1 MAKGPAPFDQ
11 GLFLMHLHKGK
22 EYFDQNQ
29 LQKAREELEAAYHLR
44 PQEEKVL
51 NLLGMA
57 YFKLEMLPQAEEMYA
72 TLASNNPDVYTLQSN
87 LGLIRL
93 KLDKLD
99 LAEESLSRA
108 LELMPGNQK
117 AHFYL
122 GLLYEK
128 WQKWEKA
135 LPHFEHAKADKMVEK
150 VKREIEEEKKR
161 KAVPAKEPE
170 MLAFEVLEV
179 IEDKPEK
186 QPVVVTDEVAEK
198 LRLLSKPAAPTPP
211 PAPPPPAPSRTQ
223 TTGSFKL
230 SDPLLQR
237 LGLTPS
243 PVTTGKMLKAD
254 VQEALAKKAAEVKPP
269 APVVEEG
276 GADTLFEETEDLS
289 KLVEEEP
296 EPVQQPA
303 AVAPPP
309 PSPPPPLP
317 EPLPAMAVED
327 EEELVAD
334 EVAHEAVAE
343 VEEGHIEEEEPL
355 WEKTQPKL
363 TVSEP
368 VAAAPEVSEVEKT
381 GPITRPPGA
390 IFMAEDIAADIS
402 TFLAESRVETE
413 KPVEVSDFV
422 QEPPQPEP
430 VVEEVLA
437 PETEVAPETPVEP
450 RIPSPT
456 EVENETRD
464 MGDEPLFEK
473 EAEPEILQEAD
484 VIHEPVVEEVLEELP
499 PPEPE
504 PQPEPVAAV
513 PEVVAVPEPVAAV
526 VPEPPAPIRPPEPVI
541 EPVVAAAPAAP
552 APVEHTQMMPL
563 PAQASAAEAPT
574 PPPVVETP
582 APRVEIPALKP
593 AVTEAPAHAAAATG
607 APQPANLD
615 QFSRDRFY
623 VQPLIG
629 SDRFLLI
636 DPHLLEIIVS
646 DRIFCRRGTISSF
659 SGSVEFAPWPNLQDE
674 ILVEVS
680 GSGILFMADRRKEI
694 FLISLNN
701 ESLLVESTHLLV
713 AQSVLKIETR
723 NFEDEASNRSYSM
736 FEISGRGTVA
746 LTCQTKPLTL
756 NVHESMP
763 VNIPADALIALS
775 GRVHSSILKDEELRK
790 ILMTAEEG
798 TTFLR
803 LTGSGDVVVEQGSLW
818 GDRRAKR

>member
-44 PQEEKVL
+44 PQDEKVL

-99 LAEESLSRA
+99 LAEESLGRA

-128 WQKWEKA
+128 WEKWEKA

-150 VKREIEEEKKR
+150 IKREIEEAKKR
-161 KAVPAKEPE
+161 KKEPEKEPE

-179 IEDKPEK
+179 IEEKPS
-186 QPVVVTDEVAEK
+186 VVPDEITER
-198 LRLLSKPAAPTPP
+198 LRLLKTSVSPPP
-211 PAPPPPAPSRTQ
+211 PAPPVPSRPPAPSAEPA
-223 TTGSFKL
+223 L
-230 SDPLLQR
+230 SAMLETDPLIREVR
-237 LGLTPS
+237 LGLAA
-243 PVTTGKMLKAD
+243 TGKMRKAD
-254 VQEALAKKAAEVKPP
+254 IADALAKKAAEMQPPPPPPP
-269 APVVEEG
+269 AVEEG
-276 GADTLFEETEDLS
+276 GVETLFEEGVDVS
-289 KLVEEEP
+289 KLVQEEEP
-296 EPVQQPA
+296 ESHPQEPV
-303 AVAPPP
+303 VPPP
-309 PSPPPPLP
+309 LPPPPPLP
-317 EPLPAMAVED
+317 LPVDSLED
-327 EEELVAD
+327 EEELVED
-334 EVAHEAVAE
+334 NTPHVHSGI
-343 VEEGHIEEEEPL
+343 EEGHIEEEPL

-363 TVSEP
+363 TVQQPEETP
-368 VAAAPEVSEVEKT
+368 VATVPDVERT
-381 GPITRPPGA
+381 GPLTRPVGA
-390 IFMAEDIAADIS
+390 LFMAEDMAADIS
-402 TFLAESRVETE
+402 TFLAESRVETPKE
-413 KPVEVSDFV
+413 ASAGDFI
-422 QEPPQPEP
+422 QEPPSPLASDVAVPEVP
-430 VVEEVLA
+430 VVPEVVEE
-437 PETEVAPETPVEP
+437 E
-450 RIPSPT
+450 RIPSPQ

-464 MGDEPLFEK
+464 MGEEPLFEK
-473 EAEPEILQEAD
+473 EGPSPEAEPEVLQEPMVEVEPEPVQSEPVHAEP
-484 VIHEPVVEEVLEELP
+484 VIPEPVQPEPAVVAEQPEIQTPVVEHTEMMPVMQMPEAKPAETPVAMQAPAVLEEIPPAVEPRVVELP
-499 PPEPE
+499 PTSK
-504 PQPEPVAAV
+504 
-513 PEVVAVPEPVAAV
+513 
-526 VPEPPAPIRPPEPVI
+526 
-541 EPVVAAAPAAP
+541 AAAPGA
-552 APVEHTQMMPL
+552 ETY
-563 PAQASAAEAPT
+563 QA
-574 PPPVVETP
+574 
-582 APRVEIPALKP
+582 
-593 AVTEAPAHAAAATG
+593 
-607 APQPANLD
+607 ANLD

-629 SDRFLLI
+629 ADRFLVI

-646 DRIFCRRGTISSF
+646 GRIFCRRGTISSF
-659 SGSVEFAPWPNLQDE
+659 SGSLQFGPWPNLQEE

-680 GSGILFMADRRKEI
+680 GAGILFLADHRKEI

-701 ESLLVESTHLLV
+701 ESVLVESSHLLV
-713 AQSVLKIETR
+713 AQSVLKIETKV
-723 NFEDEASNRSYSM
+723 FEDDISSRSFSM
-736 FEISGRGTVA
+736 FQISGRGTVG

-775 GRVHSSILKDEELRK
+775 GRISSEIMRDEELRK
-790 ILMTAEEG
+790 ILMTTEEG

>member
-1 MAKGPAPFDQ
+1 
-11 GLFLMHLHKGK
+11 MHLHKGK

-99 LAEESLSRA
+99 LAEESLTRA

-150 VKREIEEEKKR
+150 IKHEIEEEKKR
-161 KAVPAKEPE
+161 AKPPEKEPE

-179 IEDKPEK
+179 LEEKPAAIFAPVIP
-186 QPVVVTDEVAEK
+186 PVVPDEITER
-198 LRLLSKPAAPTPP
+198 LRLLKQT
-211 PAPPPPAPSRTQ
+211 APPPPAAPVRTQ
-223 TTGSFKL
+223 TTGSFKI
-230 SDPLLQR
+230 DPLMQK

-243 PVTTGKMLKAD
+243 PAVTGKMLKTD
-254 VQEALAKKAAEVKPP
+254 VQDALSRKTGEFKLPEPPPPPPPP
-269 APVVEEG
+269 APAVVEEG
-276 GADTLFEETEDLS
+276 GADTLFEEGEDLS

-296 EPVQQPA
+296 EPTPVAQEVAVA
-303 AVAPPP
+303 APAPPP
-309 PSPPPPLP
+309 PPVPEPPPPLP
-317 EPLPAMAVED
+317 VMAEED
-327 EEELVAD
+327 EEELVPD
-334 EVAHEAVAE
+334 EGPHDAPAVI
-343 VEEGHIEEEEPL
+343 EEGHIEEEEPL

-363 TVSEP
+363 TVSSPPAE
-368 VAAAPEVSEVEKT
+368 ALSEVEKT
-381 GPITRPPGA
+381 GPIAAPAGL
-390 IFMAEDIAADIS
+390 FSAEDMAADIS
-402 TFLAESRVETE
+402 TFLAESRVEGPATT
-413 KPVEVSDFV
+413 PDFV
-422 QEPPQPEP
+422 QEPPAPPEPVAEELSPESEVLTEP
-430 VVEEVLA
+430 VVE
-437 PETEVAPETPVEP
+437 EP
-450 RIPSPT
+450 RIPSPQ

-464 MGDEPLFEK
+464 MGEEPLFVKQE
-473 EAEPEILQEAD
+473 EEPEVLQD
-484 VIHEPVVEEVLEELP
+484 VIEPEVAVATPEAPPVIVPEASIVAPEPVKVEEPEPVPVEPVTPPVPPPAPVVAEAVMTLPVDRTQMMPMPP
-499 PPEPE
+499 PPEPM
-504 PQPEPVAAV
+504 PEVPAVAAV
-513 PEVVAVPEPVAAV
+513 E
-526 VPEPPAPIRPPEPVI
+526 
-541 EPVVAAAPAAP
+541 
-552 APVEHTQMMPL
+552 M
-563 PAQASAAEAPT
+563 
-574 PPPVVETP
+574 PPPVVE
-582 APRVEIPALKP
+582 APALS
-593 AVTEAPAHAAAATG
+593 AVAEAIASETAAADLTRSAKAA
-607 APQPANLD
+607 APTAGGYQPANLD

-659 SGSVEFAPWPNLQDE
+659 SGSVQFAPWPNLEEE

-680 GSGILFMADRRKEI
+680 GSGILFLADRRKEI

-713 AQSVLKIETR
+713 AQSVLKIETKD
-723 NFEDEASNRSYSM
+723 FKDEASDRSYSM
-736 FEISGRGTVA
+736 FQISGRGTVA

-775 GRVHSSILKDEELRK
+775 GHVNSEVMKDEELRK

>member
-29 LQKAREELEAAYHLR
+29 LQEAREELEAAYHLR
-44 PQEEKVL
+44 PQDEKVL

-57 YFKLEMLPQAEEMYA
+57 YFKLEMLPQAEEMYV

-99 LAEESLSRA
+99 LAEESLTRA

-128 WQKWEKA
+128 WEKWDKA
-135 LPHFEHAKADKMVEK
+135 LPHFEHAKAEKMIEK
-150 VKREIEEEKKR
+150 IKREIEEEKKR
-161 KAVPAKEPE
+161 KNGPEKEPE

-179 IEDKPEK
+179 IEEK
-186 QPVVVTDEVAEK
+186 PVVVPDEITEK
-198 LRLLSKPAAPTPP
+198 LRLLKPAIP
-211 PAPPPPAPSRTQ
+211 PAPPTPAVPPLPPMPAAAEPPSLATME
-223 TTGSFKL
+223 T
-230 SDPLLQR
+230 DPLIQRVR
-237 LGLTPS
+237 LGLS
-243 PVTTGKMLKAD
+243 ATGKMQKAD
-254 VQEALAKKAAEVKPP
+254 FEAALAKRAAEIRTPE
-269 APVVEEG
+269 PVVEEG
-276 GADTLFEETEDLS
+276 GADTLFEQGEDLS

-296 EPVQQPA
+296 ESPA
-303 AVAPPP
+303 QKMVAPPP
-309 PSPPPPLP
+309 PPPRPVPV
-317 EPLPAMAVED
+317 AMSED
-327 EEELVAD
+327 EEELVED
-334 EVAHEAVAE
+334 DGPHVAAE
-343 VEEGHIEEEEPL
+343 IEEGHIEEEEPL

-363 TVSEP
+363 VVSRPEEP
-368 VAAAPEVSEVEKT
+368 PAVSTSGAEIT
-381 GPITRPPGA
+381 GPIARPVGSL
-390 IFMAEDIAADIS
+390 FMAEDIAADIS
-402 TFLAESRVETE
+402 TFLAESRVEVE
-413 KPVEVSDFV
+413 KEASSTDFV
-422 QEPPQPEP
+422 QEPPPAPVAEEVVEPEREASPEP
-430 VVEEVLA
+430 VEQE
-437 PETEVAPETPVEP
+437 
-450 RIPSPT
+450 RIPSPQ

-464 MGDEPLFEK
+464 MGEEPLFEK
-473 EAEPEILQEAD
+473 EEPAADREPEVFQEP
-484 VIHEPVVEEVLEELP
+484 IPGVVEEPVAEVSA
-499 PPEPE
+499 EPA
-504 PQPEPVAAV
+504 QPEPAIVM
-513 PEVVAVPEPVAAV
+513 EQ
-526 VPEPPAPIRPPEPVI
+526 PVI
-541 EPVVAAAPAAP
+541 EVPVQI
-552 APVEHTQMMPL
+552 PVIERTQMMPL
-563 PAQASAAEAPT
+563 MQLSEPKPAEAPAIVEERPPT
-574 PPPVVETP
+574 PEPPVVEWARTSKAATP
-582 APRVEIPALKP
+582 AAQ
-593 AVTEAPAHAAAATG
+593 TY
-607 APQPANLD
+607 QPANLD

-629 SDRFLLI
+629 ADRFLLI

-646 DRIFCRRGTISSF
+646 GRIFCRRGTISSF
-659 SGSVEFAPWPNLQDE
+659 SGSLQFGPWPNLQEE

-680 GSGILFMADRRKEI
+680 GAGILFLADRRKEI

-701 ESLLVESTHLLV
+701 ESVLVESNHLLV

-723 NFEDEASNRSYSM
+723 VFEDEIGSRSFSM

-775 GRVHSSILKDEELRK
+775 GHVNSEIMRDEELRK
-790 ILMTAEEG
+790 ILMSAEDG

-818 GDRRAKR
+818 GDRRAKKL